1 MDASAPSPSSS
12 TTPPVV
18 EFLRT
23 RPWAVNVLRVLSVAL
38 LLAGVGLVGYPFATN
53 VWHDLFGGG
62 RHRLTSPALKQAFR
76 QHQVAAGDT
85 LVRIK
90 IPSIGVDAV
99 VVEGTSPQD
108 LRAGAGHYVD
118 TSLPCDVGNVG
129 IAGHRTTFGKP
140 FSNLDQLKAG
150 STIDLETP
158 VGRCT
163 YQVSKDPFTVQPDDM
178 TVLDPSPDRVLT
190 LTTCHPK
197 GSAAQRL
204 IVKADWVR

>member
-1 MDASAPSPSSS
+1 
-12 TTPPVV
+12 
-18 EFLRT
+18 
-23 RPWAVNVLRVLSVAL
+23 VLRVLSVAL